1 MKRIIQQNMAIDAVR
16 NVLESFDLPYKEIGE
31 ENYDYENSKATDY
44 PKCYT
49 FRFETVNYIHIVLD
63 EETYIYE
70 DGLHFETKY
79 ITVTDQFVNL
89 KFWIARQAAEY
100 KQSRY

>member
-1 MKRIIQQNMAIDAVR
+1 MKRVIQQNMAIDAIR
-16 NVLESFDLPYKEIGE
+16 NLLESFDLPYKEIGE
-31 ENYDYENSKATDY
+31 ENYDYENSKVTDY

-70 DGLHFETKY
+70 DGLHFESKY

>member
-31 ENYDYENSKATDY
+31 ENYDYENSKVTDY

-70 DGLHFETKY
+70 DGLHFEDKY
-79 ITVTDQFVNL
+79 ITVTNKFSDI
-89 KFWIARQAAEY
+89 KFWLSKMSSEY